1 MSSVTDVLRL
11 SSKHKQ
17 TITKSNKVSLTM
29 LNILNP
35 SNSSRMLMSHVD
47 NILRGIILN
56 QNILKTFYPF
66 EKIKQSEVF
75 LNFDIHIKV

>member
-1 MSSVTDVLRL
+1 
-11 SSKHKQ
+11 
-17 TITKSNKVSLTM
+17 M
-29 LNILNP
+29 LNIKPYP
-35 SNSSRMLMSHVD
+35 SNSSQMLMSHVD

-56 QNILKTFYPF
+56 QNILRTFYPF